1 MALGEALNIFHLVIA
16 ALMVCVIIWVGYRI
30 SVLKYAPP
38 PPTND
43 YDGVRHLRKGLFSDT
58 TFPPTTPINRF
69 AVATANYGGVMT
81 DASTSGGFIGIVTPE
96 AARLQVDAGAR
107 AIIFDVWPDTADR
120 DRPTVATMANAT
132 DSLMVTSGGLDK
144 GVGRYSQWKM
154 LTRNSAP
161 LGDIM
166 KAAVDTAFTG
176 PQSTDPFFVVL
187 KLHGTMSVSYLN
199 TMGNIVRSVIGGHA
213 MGGNWNKC
221 ANQSA
226 VNTEP
231 VSSFRSKVFLIVIPE
246 IQPGYDPLPNVKT
259 YGAFMNT
266 YRTTTMWEPTNA
278 MEMTQPNTI
287 LFEPSGLGAI
297 TATTEVNGVPQTIAQ
312 TGLCVVQPSTGGRSS
327 TNAALFNDASYL
339 ACLQSGAQMVAINL
353 LGQSEGDETL
363 KTFFDKKNFGVH
375 SFRLIQ

>member
-1 MALGEALNIFHLVIA
+1 MTDEFSIFHLVIA
-16 ALMVCVIIWVGYRI
+16 GIVLVIIGFLGYKI
-30 SVLKYAPP
+30 SALKYPP
-38 PPTND
+38 PPTAGRD
-43 YDGVRHLRKGLFSDT
+43 YDGVRHLRKGVFSDT

-69 AVATANYGGVMT
+69 AIATANYGGVMT
-81 DASTSGGFIGIVTPE
+81 DAASSGFIGVVMAE

-107 AIIFDVWPDTADR
+107 AIIFDVWPDPADR
-120 DRPTVATMANAT
+120 DRPTVATMANAA
-132 DSLMVTSGGLDK
+132 DSLMVTFGGLDK
-144 GVGRYSQWKM
+144 GVGRHSQWKM

-176 PQSTDPFFVVL
+176 PQATDPFFVVL
-187 KLHGTMSVSYLN
+187 KLHGTMTASYLN

-213 MGGNWNKC
+213 MGGNWNRC
-221 ANQSA
+221 ANQGT

-231 VSSFRSKVFLIVIPE
+231 ISSFRSKVFLIVIPE

-259 YGAFMNT
+259 YGAFMNV
-266 YRTTTMWEPTNA
+266 YRNTTMWEATNA

-297 TATTEVNGVPQTIAQ
+297 TATTEVNGVPQTLAQ
-312 TGLCVVQPSTGGRSS
+312 SGICVVQPSTGGRAVS
-327 TNAALFNDASYL
+327 NAALFNDASYL
-339 ACLQSGAQMVAINL
+339 TCLQSGAQMVAVNL

-363 KTFFDKKNFGVH
+363 TTFFDKNNFGVH